1 MAEQRREQSRS
12 EQGAR
17 WRSPGS
23 LFLAPPDGAAVPP
36 LRKALNYLL
45 VCAAVVAV
53 VGASLAASG
62 IALNFDFVAQYRTR
76 IADGFLM
83 TVWLSAASLVG
94 SMVIG
99 IPVALGQGA
108 RLLPVRYLC
117 DLYVKL
123 IRGTPLIAQIY
134 LFYYIIGTAWGVS
147 NRVVAGIIILSVFA
161 GAYIAEIVRASYESL
176 PKGPLEAARALGLT
190 RLQCAVS
197 VALPQ
202 MVTRT
207 LPALTG
213 QFASIIKDSSL
224 LSVIAV
230 IELTQIMREISAT
243 NYNFFGCF
251 LLLGALYLCLTL
263 PIMFI
268 SRHFEKR
275 LSYTS

>member
-1 MAEQRREQSRS
+1 MAPSDTN
-12 EQGAR
+12 AK
-17 WRSPGS
+17 
-23 LFLAPPDGAAVPP
+23 VPP
-36 LRKALNYLL
+36 LKKALNYLL
-45 VCAAVVAV
+45 VCAVVIAI
-53 VGASLAASG
+53 VGASLAATG
-62 IALNFDFVAQYRTR
+62 ITLNFDFVGQYRER

-83 TVWLSAASLVG
+83 TVWLSIASLIG
-94 SMVIG
+94 SMAIG
-99 IPVALGQGA
+99 VPVALGRNA

-117 DLYVKL
+117 DLYVKI

-134 LFYYIIGTAWGVS
+134 LFYYIIGTAWGVD
-147 NRVVAGIIILSVFA
+147 NRMVAGIIILSVFA
-161 GAYIAEIVRASYESL
+161 GAYIAEIVRAGYESL
-176 PKGPLEAARALGLT
+176 PKGPLEAARALGLS
-190 RLQCAVS
+190 RMQCALS

-230 IELTQIMREISAT
+230 IELTQTMREISAT

-268 SRHFEKR
+268 SRYFEKR
-275 LSYTS
+275 SDYVS

>member
-1 MAEQRREQSRS
+1 MSPVRLFMAE
-12 EQGAR
+12 
-17 WRSPGS
+17 PGQ
-23 LFLAPPDGAAVPP
+23 PVPP
-36 LRKALNYLL
+36 LTKAANYLL
-45 VCAAVVAV
+45 VCVSVVAV
-53 VGASLAASG
+53 VGASLGAAG
-62 IALNFDFVAQYRTR
+62 ITLNFDFVDQYRTR

-83 TVWLSAASLVG
+83 TVWLSVASLAC
-94 SMVIG
+94 SMAIG
-99 IPVALGQGA
+99 IPVAAGQRA
-108 RLLPVRYLC
+108 RFLPVSCLC
-117 DLYVKL
+117 DLYVKI

-134 LFYYIIGTAWGVS
+134 FFYYIIGTAWGVQ
-147 NRVVAGIIILSVFA
+147 NKVVAGIIILSLFA
-161 GAYIAEIVRASYESL
+161 GAYIAEIIRAGYESL

-190 RLQCAVS
+190 NWQMGIS

-230 IELTQIMREISAT
+230 IELTQTMREISAT

-263 PIMFI
+263 PIMFV
-268 SRHFEKR
+268 SRIFERR
-275 LSYTS
+275 LSYES